1 MKSVGYSTSNYPL
14 ERPHAVTSDTLT
26 TAGAVGAIASPV
38 WLPTLYAA
46 SHVAGLLLPILGV
59 LWLLVQIGVKLHST
73 YKRRNDVRKD

>member
-1 MKSVGYSTSNYPL
+1 
-14 ERPHAVTSDTLT
+14 VTSDSIT
-26 TAGAVGAIASPV
+26 TAGAVGAITSPA
-38 WLPTLYAA
+38 WLPALYTA